1 MPPLLAVPES
11 PPLDVG
17 CEVNPDCP
25 VHKACFNRICRDPC
39 VVNDPCGI
47 NAFCR
52 VEAHQAVCRCP
63 EGYLGNPRVECKLRE
78 YSLLDIAATFSK
90 SSLENNFKVLM
101 SDDPSCSGYHSCV
114 DLHRSV
120 LFVTEISER
129 FTNDPIVQ

>member
-1 MPPLLAVPES
+1 MPES

-39 VVNDPCGI
+39 VVDDPCGL

-52 VEAHQAVCRCP
+52 VDAHQAVCRCP

-78 YSLLDIAATFSK
+78 YSFQGGRVADHYPCLQC
-90 SSLENNFKVLM
+90 
-101 SDDPSCSGYHSCV
+101 SCSGWPTGYGKKLSRTQKQLGQATCFAV
-114 DLHRSV
+114 A
-120 LFVTEISER
+120 
-129 FTNDPIVQ
+129 

>member
-1 MPPLLAVPES
+1 MLMSSIPAQHVAHVSPPRTTSSTKSLSLPALAVPQS

-39 VVNDPCGI
+39 VLNDPCGI

-78 YSLLDIAATFSK
+78 YSLQLITA
-90 SSLENNFKVLM
+90 LVVIIQL
-101 SDDPSCSGYHSCV
+101 
-114 DLHRSV
+114 L
-120 LFVTEISER
+120 
-129 FTNDPIVQ
+129 

>member
-1 MPPLLAVPES
+1 MPPALAVPES

-78 YSLLDIAATFSK
+78 YYLLDIAVTFSK
-90 SSLENNFKVLM
+90 SLLENNL
-101 SDDPSCSGYHSCV
+101 S
-114 DLHRSV
+114 
-120 LFVTEISER
+120 
-129 FTNDPIVQ
+129 

>member
-1 MPPLLAVPES
+1 MPES

-39 VVNDPCGI
+39 VVDDPCGL

-52 VEAHQAVCRCP
+52 VDAHQAVCRCP

-78 YSLLDIAATFSK
+78 YSFQGG
-90 SSLENNFKVLM
+90 KVADHYPCLQARR
-101 SDDPSCSGYHSCV
+101 SGYNESRKTHIQSSFKSFGNW
-114 DLHRSV
+114 LQAS
-120 LFVTEISER
+120 TIK
-129 FTNDPIVQ
+129 

>member
-1 MPPLLAVPES
+1 MHETARARLPLAAVPDS

-39 VVNDPCGI
+39 VLDDPCAP

-52 VEAHQAVCRCP
+52 VETHQAVCRCP

-78 YSLLDIAATFSK
+78 YTLLDIAATFFSN
-90 SSLENNFKVLM
+90 L
-101 SDDPSCSGYHSCV
+101 
-114 DLHRSV
+114 
-120 LFVTEISER
+120 
-129 FTNDPIVQ
+129 

>member
-1 MPPLLAVPES
+1 MHNRTSTRPHPPALAVPES

-25 VHKACFNRICRDPC
+25 VHKACFNRVCRDPC
-39 VVNDPCGI
+39 VVNDPCGL

-78 YSLLDIAATFSK
+78 YSFQDRRLQGRP
-90 SSLENNFKVLM
+90 N
-101 SDDPSCSGYHSCV
+101 
-114 DLHRSV
+114 R
-120 LFVTEISER
+120 LFPR
-129 FTNDPIVQ
+129 FC

>member
-78 YSLLDIAATFSK
+78 YSLPDIAATFFSNV
-90 SSLENNFKVLM
+90 SLENNLRFNSM
-101 SDDPSCSGYHSCV
+101 ISDDPSF
-114 DLHRSV
+114 L
-120 LFVTEISER
+120 
-129 FTNDPIVQ
+129 